1 MLSIMRYQPVA
12 AAASAKAAPLRCLIV
27 DSEPRAIAT
36 LAACVQ
42 QVPALA
48 LAGSCTSPE
57 QARAFLQT
65 QAVDVLFLSAELPLL
80 AGLALLR
87 APGTGPAVVLMSNYP
102 DYGLEEYG
110 TYGVVDYLLKPMCL
124 ARFQQIAA
132 RLSSQR
138 ELLHQPA
145 LATSPFAQLHTDGLY
160 FQVNKQ
166 LMQVRLADVLYL
178 EDLGGRT
185 RIKTTQQEFITDMA
199 FAKLAEQLPE
209 PRFLRVNPTFVVA
222 LHQAT
227 PGAGNTLA
235 VGGRRIAVGSALQ
248 DEVLARAFQTNLWGA

>member
-1 MLSIMRYQPVA
+1 MRYQPAMTVA
-12 AAASAKAAPLRCLIV
+12 PVKAAPLRCLLV

-42 QVPALA
+42 QVPSLV

-57 QARAFLQT
+57 QARAFLQK
-65 QAVDVLFLSAELPLL
+65 QAVDVLFLSVELPLL

-87 APGTGPAVVLMSNYP
+87 AQGTAPAVVLMSNYP
-102 DYGLEEYG
+102 DYNLQEYG
-110 TYGVVDYLLKPMCL
+110 AYGVVDYLLKPMCL

-138 ELLHQPA
+138 ELLRKPA
-145 LATSPFAQLHTDGLY
+145 LATSPFAQLHTDSLY
-160 FQVNKQ
+160 FRVNKQ
-166 LMQVRLADVLYL
+166 LVQARLADVLYL
-178 EDLGGRT
+178 EDLGSGT
-185 RIKTTQQEFITDMA
+185 RVKTTQQEFITDMA
-199 FAKLAEQLPE
+199 FATLAEQLPE
-209 PRFLRVNPTFVVA
+209 PQFLRVNSTFVVA
-222 LHQAT
+222 LRQAV